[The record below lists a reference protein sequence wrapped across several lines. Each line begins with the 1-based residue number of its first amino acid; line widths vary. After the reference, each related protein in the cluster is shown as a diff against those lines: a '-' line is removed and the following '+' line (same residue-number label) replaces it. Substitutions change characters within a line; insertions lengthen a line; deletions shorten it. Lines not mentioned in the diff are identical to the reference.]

1 MANEYASLAQL
12 KTWLQL
18 DGADHDD
25 DLNRVLTSASRAI
38 DRYCGRIFYDS
49 GSAAAKTF
57 LADDPY
63 ELDVPDFHT
72 VTGLVIAT
80 DTDSDGTFETTW
92 TTADYQV
99 EPLNPDAG
107 WPWWRIV
114 AIDDE
119 TFPLSAR
126 RATTR
131 VTARWGWAAEP
142 EEVEQTTLAVAA
154 EMFKRKDAPFGIV
167 GTDEMGRAV
176 RVAAHYRPL
185 LAAVDDFRRFD
196 IRAV

>member
-1 MANEYASLAQL
+1 MANEYATLAQL

-18 DGADHDD
+18 DGTDHDN

-38 DRYCGRIFYDS
+38 DRYCGRIFYDT
-49 GSAAAKTF
+49 GSASAKTF

-63 ELDVPDFHT
+63 ELDVPDFST
-72 VTGLVIAT
+72 TTGLVIVT
-80 DTDSDGTFETTW
+80 DTDSDGTYETTW

-99 EPLNPDAG
+99 EPLNLPSG

-119 TFPLSAR
+119 TFPTGGR
-126 RATTR
+126 RVTTR
-131 VTARWGWAAEP
+131 VTAQWGWAAEP
-142 EEVEQTTLAVAA
+142 EEVEQTCLMVAG

-167 GTDEMGRAV
+167 GMDEMGRAI

-185 LAAVDDFRRFD
+185 LAMLDDFRRFD
-196 IRAV
+196 VVAV